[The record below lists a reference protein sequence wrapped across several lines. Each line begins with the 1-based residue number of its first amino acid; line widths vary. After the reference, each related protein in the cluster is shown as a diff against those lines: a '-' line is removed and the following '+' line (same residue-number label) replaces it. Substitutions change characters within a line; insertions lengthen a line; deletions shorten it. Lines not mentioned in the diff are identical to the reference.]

1 MLFVELS
8 EEVSYINILESIFV
22 YFSLKRIYYNI
33 NAKHNVAMTAR
44 EGFDIYRNIYIICLI
59 INRIKPFILL
69 QDRIRTM
76 ITILFVQAEYER
88 ICIIQRVAN

>member
-22 YFSLKRIYYNI
+22 YLSLKWIYCNI

-44 EGFDIYRNIYIICLI
+44 DRL

-76 ITILFVQAEYER
+76 ISILFVQAEYER

>member
-33 NAKHNVAMTAR
+33 NAKHNVVLRLT
-44 EGFDIYRNIYIICLI
+44 
-59 INRIKPFILL
+59 NRIKAFVLFEV
-69 QDRIRTM
+69 RIRTM
-76 ITILFVQAEYER
+76 ISILFP
-88 ICIIQRVAN
+88 

>member
-22 YFSLKRIYYNI
+22 YLSLKWIYCNI
-33 NAKHNVAMTAR
+33 NAKHNVVLR
-44 EGFDIYRNIYIICLI
+44 I

>member
-44 EGFDIYRNIYIICLI
+44 DRLT
-59 INRIKPFILL
+59 NRIKAFVLFEV
-69 QDRIRTM
+69 RIRTM
-76 ITILFVQAEYER
+76 ISILFP
-88 ICIIQRVAN
+88 